1 MEMSC
6 LWASLFTCL
15 NSHVFLV
22 LGDPYTSYLA
32 GGEGVVYG
40 VGSRGLSPREPQ
52 STPSPLQGSPA
63 SLTQALFLSVCLHPI
78 QISLFYLLG
87 LQGFLLICCCC
98 LAELRLTP
106 WTAARQAPLSSTV
119 SRSLLQFMSTE
130 SMMSLTHLSSPV
142 VPLLSSSQS
151 FPASGSFPSQ
161 LFPSGGQSVG
171 ASLSVLPMN
180 IQG

>member
-130 SMMSLTHLSSPV
+130 SMMSSNHLITCRPP
-142 VPLLSSSQS
+142 PLFLSIFSRIRVFS
-151 FPASGSFPSQ
+151 
-161 LFPSGGQSVG
+161 
-171 ASLSVLPMN
+171 
-180 IQG
+180 